1 MSVWNPSFM
10 IGPSSAICSV
20 VDRDRYSSVMRR
32 LLAEPDIEVV
42 KKLKANPGQ
51 MFAIAAGPVD
61 ERHKYAQ
68 TAYRIREGERAA
80 FRPAG
85 SFYATVEVNME
96 WEDPAELRA
105 KFVPTS
111 PVSDT

>member
-1 MSVWNPSFM
+1 MKHWNLLCT
-10 IGPSSAICSV
+10 IVTSSENCSV
-20 VDRDRYSSVMRR
+20 VDRDRYSPVMRR

-42 KKLKANPGQ
+42 KKLKSNPGQ
-51 MFAIAAGPVD
+51 WYAIAAGGT
-61 ERHKYAQ
+61 EARHKYAQ

-85 SFYATVEVNME
+85 TFDATVEVNHE

-105 KFVPTS
+105 MFKPS
-111 PVSDT
+111 EDE